1 MELMVQKQPVC
12 TQKMEAYKFKAA
24 MLCTPGEVQVA
35 KSREQMQTAYVRGSQ
50 RLPVFPLI
58 AVLRALKSNGIMI
71 WLGLK
76 LGT

>member
-1 MELMVQKQPVC
+1 MVQKQPVC

-58 AVLRALKSNGIMI
+58 AVLRALKSKRHYDLVRTETGHLN
-71 WLGLK
+71 
-76 LGT
+76 T